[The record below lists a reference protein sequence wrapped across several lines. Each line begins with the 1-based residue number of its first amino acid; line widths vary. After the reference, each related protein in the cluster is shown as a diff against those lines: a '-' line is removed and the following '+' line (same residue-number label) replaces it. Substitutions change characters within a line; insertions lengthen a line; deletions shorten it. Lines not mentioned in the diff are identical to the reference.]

1 MDWKATARALLRE
14 PLVHF
19 LIAGAAVFWLLSG
32 RAPDLGERRIVVDK
46 VVVGA
51 MVERFY
57 GSFHRLPTPDET
69 DGMIRDYVADQVY
82 YREALRLGLDKD
94 DEVVIRRMRRK
105 LESLAVADAE
115 SAEPSDG
122 ALQALIDKDPARYS
136 EDPRTTFDQVYVGAD
151 NPENRAKA
159 NALLAGLRAGKSAS
173 GVPAPLPAKLNA
185 APASDISGL
194 FGDEFTL
201 ALRDQPVGQWQGP
214 VASGLG
220 LHLVKVDARAAPTKP
235 SLTTVRQRVTN
246 DWRAAAI
253 AKAQGEAYAKMLGG
267 YDVKIELPK

>member
-1 MDWKATARALLRE
+1 MNWKTTARALLRE

-46 VVVGA
+46 AVVGA

-82 YREALRLGLDKD
+82 YREALRLGLDQE
-94 DEVVIRRMRRK
+94 DEVVVRRMRRK

-115 SAEPSDG
+115 SAEPSD
-122 ALQALIDKDPARYS
+122 ADLQALIDKDPARYVD
-136 EDPRTTFDQVYVGAD
+136 DPRTTFEQVYLGAD
-151 NPENRAKA
+151 TPDNRAKA
-159 NALLAGLRAGKSAS
+159 NTALADLRAGKAVS
-173 GVPAPLPAKLNA
+173 GAVAPLPAKLDA
-185 APASDISGL
+185 APAGDISGL

-201 ALRDQPVGQWQGP
+201 ALKDLPTGQWQGP

-220 LHLVKVDARAAPTKP
+220 LHLVRVSARAAPSKP
-235 SLTTVRQRVTN
+235 SLDKVRQRVTN
-246 DWRAAAI
+246 DWRTAAI
-253 AKAQGEAYAKMLGG
+253 ARAQADAYTKMLGG

>member
-1 MDWKATARALLRE
+1 MDLNATTRGLLKE

-46 VVVGA
+46 AVVGA

-82 YREALRLGLDKD
+82 YREALRLGLDQE
-94 DEVVIRRMRRK
+94 DEVVVRRMRRK
-105 LESLAVADAE
+105 LESLSVADAE
-115 SAEPSDG
+115 TAEPSDSQ
-122 ALQALIDKDPARYS
+122 LQALIDQDPARYS
-136 EDPRTTFDQVYVGAD
+136 ADPQTSFEQVYLGAD
-151 NPENRAKA
+151 TPQSRAAA
-159 NALLAGLRAGKSAS
+159 NTQLADLRAGKQVSPQ
-173 GVPAPLPAKLNA
+173 PAPLPAKLDKSG
-185 APASDISGL
+185 ASEISGL

-201 ALRDQPVGQWQGP
+201 ALRQLPVGQWQGP

-220 LHLVKVDARAAPTKP
+220 LHLVRVNAREAPSKP
-235 SLTTVRQRVTN
+235 TLSAVRQRVTN

-253 AKAQGEAYAKMLGG
+253 AKAQADAYKKMLGG
-267 YDVKIELPK
+267 YDVAIELPK

>member
-1 MDWKATARALLRE
+1 MDWKATTRALVRE

-19 LIAGAAVFWLLSG
+19 LIAGAMVFWLLSG

-46 VVVGA
+46 AVAGA
-51 MVERFY
+51 LVERFF
-57 GSFHRLPTPDET
+57 GSFHRLPSPDET

-115 SAEPSDG
+115 SAEPSDS

-136 EDPRTTFDQVYVGAD
+136 EDPRTSFEQVYLGAD
-151 NPENRAKA
+151 TPEARARA
-159 NALLAGLRAGKSAS
+159 NTELADLRAGKA
-173 GVPAPLPAKLNA
+173 VPSVTAPLPAKLDG

-201 ALRDQPVGQWQGP
+201 ALKDQPTGQWQGP
-214 VASGLG
+214 IASGLG
-220 LHLVKVDARAAPTKP
+220 LHLVKVSARVAPVKP
-235 SLTTVRQRVTN
+235 SLGTVVQRVTN

-253 AKAQGEAYAKMLGG
+253 ARAQADAYKTMLGG
-267 YDVKIELPK
+267 YDVAIELPK